1 MSIDKTL
8 KLTDESGSDITSI
21 LDSKL
26 RATVTS
32 YQEQF
37 QGSTRLTNS
46 HCLKN
51 LRTESNQVDQ
61 L

>member
-46 HCLKN
+46 HSLKN
-51 LRTESNQVDQ
+51 LRT
-61 L
+61 